1 MEVKQSAAGEQSPAQ
16 RVKFKLE
23 FALLMLSVG
32 RVEEAQRAMQQV
44 FDGLDAM
51 D

>member
-1 MEVKQSAAGEQSPAQ
+1 MEVKQSAAGEQSPAK

-32 RVEEAQRAMQQV
+32 RTEEAQRAMQEV
-44 FDGLDAM
+44 FDLLEAM
-51 D
+51 G